1 MLGQGR
7 GISHLSQLMKWLMSL
22 YSLVCQLRNPLEKVQ
37 LQMKQVMNND
47 LMDLKQLIPSYLIQL
62 QTKLMMAIGSLV
74 HRLMQ
79 LAMKTFLVAHKLTIL
94 LQIGGPIYEDTD
106 AVVFFWDEEEES
118 QWTSWELSQCWCWTP
133 EPPAQGDGKTN
144 KQGCQSKLHKKP

>member
-1 MLGQGR
+1 
-7 GISHLSQLMKWLMSL
+7 
-22 YSLVCQLRNPLEKVQ
+22 
-37 LQMKQVMNND
+37 MKQVMNND

-79 LAMKTFLVAHKLTIL
+79 LAMKTFLVAHKLTIF
-94 LQIGGPIYEDTD
+94 LQIGGPIYEDKD

-118 QWTSWELSQCWCWTP
+118 Q
-133 EPPAQGDGKTN
+133 
-144 KQGCQSKLHKKP
+144 